1 MKIKSFSPFILYQI
15 LNLGMKFNEIIKFSL
30 RYVRTHCHLLY
41 KSDDKIYIIFFRK
54 GTIFLDME
62 GTSLEAIVDV
72 LLENMINN
80 DSITYDMRKSKYNYN
95 KTFKRK

>member
-1 MKIKSFSPFILYQI
+1 MILFFLPKNNKNSPKPHEY
-15 LNLGMKFNEIIKFSL
+15 L
-30 RYVRTHCHLLY
+30 RLKHIHSHLLY
-41 KSDDKIYIIFFRK
+41 KSDAKIYILFFRK

-95 KTFKRK
+95 RTFKKLLNC

>member
-1 MKIKSFSPFILYQI
+1 
-15 LNLGMKFNEIIKFSL
+15 
-30 RYVRTHCHLLY
+30 
-41 KSDDKIYIIFFRK
+41 
-54 GTIFLDME
+54 ME